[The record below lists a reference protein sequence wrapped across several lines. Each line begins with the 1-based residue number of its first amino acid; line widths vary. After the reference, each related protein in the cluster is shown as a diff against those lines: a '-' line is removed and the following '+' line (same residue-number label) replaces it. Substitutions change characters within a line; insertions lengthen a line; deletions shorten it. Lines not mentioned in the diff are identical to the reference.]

1 MVKLGKVAM
10 KAFVSLI
17 DQSCLVG
24 LNILPGCVNEGRYC
38 YLDEYVAENVT
49 FKGPKIGG
57 HIFGLK
63 IHSGTGKGQRL
74 VPIFII
80 L

>member
-49 FKGPKIGG
+49 FKGAQNRGS
-57 HIFGLK
+57 HFW
-63 IHSGTGKGQRL
+63 S
-74 VPIFII
+74 
-80 L
+80 